1 MRTRID
7 RKTLASIY
15 LRGHGIE
22 IGALQFPVK
31 LPRSVKVRYVDRLT
45 VSELR
50 KHYPELDSYKLVK
63 VDILDDG
70 ETLATIGDASQD
82 FVIANHF
89 LEHCENPIKA
99 IMNFLRVLRE
109 GGILFLAIPD
119 KRYTFDNKRETTS
132 FDHLLR
138 DYKEGP
144 EGSRNKHLQDWVVN
158 VEGVKD
164 EASVKKRVEELDE
177 MNYSIHFHIWTP
189 KEMFDLFNKLDELF
203 CLPIEILLFVKHEGD
218 VVFIIKKHTGQNVT
232 NLQKESLE

>member
-89 LEHCENPIKA
+89 LSTVKIQ
-99 IMNFLRVLRE
+99 LRQ
-109 GGILFLAIPD
+109 
-119 KRYTFDNKRETTS
+119 S
-132 FDHLLR
+132 
-138 DYKEGP
+138 
-144 EGSRNKHLQDWVVN
+144 
-158 VEGVKD
+158 
-164 EASVKKRVEELDE
+164 
-177 MNYSIHFHIWTP
+177 
-189 KEMFDLFNKLDELF
+189 
-203 CLPIEILLFVKHEGD
+203 
-218 VVFIIKKHTGQNVT
+218 
-232 NLQKESLE
+232 